1 MANKSIRHLP
11 VLHQGKLHGILS
23 FVDFLHAPSR
33 FEPEARRAI
42 FAEDGVNIHVDDYSF
57 SLTDM
62 DADKIKADLAKRM
75 EAVKNRPV

>member
-1 MANKSIRHLP
+1 MASSKIRHLP

-42 FAEDGVNIHVDDYSF
+42 FAEEGVNIVVDDYSF
-57 SLTDM
+57 SLTDL
-62 DADKIKADLAKRM
+62 DADKVKADLAKRVH
-75 EAVKNRPV
+75 AVKSRPV